1 MSTTARKVTAD
12 APVYTTKYALTA
24 GIQTFTEGE
33 ITQVDGHFY
42 FKGPGEF
49 WSLLK
54 LNKDAWEER
63 ESAEADARHKACRKL
78 QSLERQRV
86 KLLAL
91 AEEARWEKA

>member
-63 ESAEADARHKACRKL
+63 ESAEADARHKAERKL
-78 QSLERQRV
+78 VSLRRQTTKIAV
-86 KLLAL
+86 LVMTP
-91 AEEARWEKA
+91 RWEK